1 MRSWIKALL
10 ISVIIL
16 TTCLFF
22 LPYLAKSGLNSLV
35 PWIMQQAD
43 LEQESFHI
51 GQLTWRKLTIDE
63 IQLTAVK
70 QNAEFHAQ
78 KIEVTF
84 SPSSLLDGRIFSASV
99 QKARLKILPTQAGS
113 LIQSKAANQA
123 NTQIK
128 PATPQELLA
137 SSDQPAVILRDLQ
150 SIFQQLPFDTI
161 TIEEFEFTHPQGTV
175 TSSLVV
181 NKKALTLTNTIDSP
195 LLKKNLLHSLT
206 LDQQGDLK
214 SAIFIAKQPVPIF
227 NLQANWSVHETNKHD
242 EVRINLQQ
250 TADIQ
255 SWIELVSTDEH
266 KKELNANIAIQA
278 TNLNISLP
286 RKINSLESIIN
297 QLAAEVSAQG
307 LLQIKIDGLDIY
319 DQSQKSTLIKGA
331 NVAINIQTDID
342 PRRDEQWQFTIDTLD
357 FSSAINDLTPIDITL
372 KQTLKD
378 AITIGCTLLP
388 TQQTCHWQGSL
399 VQSITGDQLTHT
411 TQLSLDGDFTQFSQ
425 DDASQAKK
433 ASSDTPDSHFISRQS
448 LQLQTSQKNS
458 LWPKGSNITK
468 GEIIFQG
475 QHVENNWHWQ
485 LSLPFG
491 LNNQSR
497 YFDPIMLT
505 DGKKT
510 SKAHLSDIH
519 WQLLPDWQVSGIDGE
534 IINSKPLGIVIDQ
547 LKLQHNKRSVELDNA
562 SLSCNLDWLKLQYSP
577 QLRSQQALAE
587 LPLSCHWQL
596 KNKASHWQQWPIPA
610 FTFSGDLT
618 LSSLDFKIAKLDTR
632 MQLIGL
638 SDTLDLTLLAQ
649 HNFNGVQ
656 TGSAQLYLNN
666 LKLDWKKLG
675 LKEMQNLTQVQLLE
689 GSVSAQG
696 WFKWQQYQTD
706 IFDEN
711 SLAWRWQPDVML
723 RIDDMAGI
731 YQEVTT
737 WQDLDI
743 QLAIRRP
750 FYQDFR
756 IDSQISALSV
766 HPGIEVNNI
775 LARSTTTIKDDFT
788 QALIVIEEVH
798 SDVLG
803 GRINVPL
810 IRYDTSQEVNSF
822 GIEVEGLELEQ
833 IAALEAGSGIEA
845 TGKLDGVLPIILLAQ
860 GPQVPAG
867 TLLARAPGGTVKYKG
882 QSAESLKQSD
892 PSVSLA
898 MQVLDDFRYDK
909 LQTDVTYQPDGEL
922 ILGLQFQGHNP
933 TFFDGQ
939 ATHLNLNLEYNLLD
953 LLESLRISNEVVE
966 KLENKYQ

>member
-1 MRSWIKALL
+1 
-10 ISVIIL
+10 
-16 TTCLFF
+16 
-22 LPYLAKSGLNSLV
+22 
-35 PWIMQQAD
+35 MQQAD

-51 GQLTWRKLTIDE
+51 SQLTWRKLTIDE
-63 IQLTAVK
+63 IQLTADK
-70 QNAEFHAQ
+70 QNSEFHAQ
-78 KIEVTF
+78 EIEVTF

-99 QKARLKILPTQAGS
+99 QKAQLKVLPTPAGT
-113 LIQSKAANQA
+113 LIPAKVSTRANTPDNTQSKPAASQ
-123 NTQIK
+123 K
-128 PATPQELLA
+128 TPVNN
-137 SSDQPAVILRDLQ
+137 DQPAVILRDLQ
-150 SIFQQLPFDTI
+150 SIFQHLPFDII

-175 TSSLVV
+175 TSRLVV
-181 NKKALTLTNTIDSP
+181 DKKALTLTNTINSP
-195 LLKKNLLHSLT
+195 LFKKNLTHSLT

-214 SAIFIAKQPVPIF
+214 SAIFIAKQPAPIF
-227 NLQANWSVHETNKHD
+227 NLQANWSVHKTNEHD

-250 TADIQ
+250 SADIQ
-255 SWIELVSTDEH
+255 SWIELVSTDKQ
-266 KKELNANIAIQA
+266 KKELNADIAIQA
-278 TNLNISLP
+278 INLNITLP
-286 RKINSLESIIN
+286 RKIVSVENIMN

-319 DQSQKSTLIKGA
+319 DQGQKNTPIKGA
-331 NVAINIQTDID
+331 EVAINIQTDID
-342 PRRDEQWQFTIDTLD
+342 PARNEQWQFTIDTFDL
-357 FSSAINDLTPIDITL
+357 SSTINDLAPLDITL

-388 TQQTCHWQGSL
+388 TQQSCHWQGSL
-399 VQSITGDQLTHT
+399 KQEITGDQFTHT
-411 TQLSLDGDFTQFSQ
+411 TQLSLDGDFTQSSQ
-425 DDASQAKK
+425 DDVSQAKN
-433 ASSDTPDSHFISRQS
+433 ASSDMPDSHFISNQS
-448 LQLQTSQKNS
+448 LLLQTSQKSS
-458 LWPKGSNITK
+458 LWPKGSNISK

-475 QHVENNWHWQ
+475 QYVENNWHWQ

-497 YFDPIMLT
+497 YLDPIMLS

-510 SKAHLSDIH
+510 SNAHLSDIH
-519 WQLLPDWQVSGIDGE
+519 WQLLPDWQISGTGSE
-534 IINSKPLGIVIDQ
+534 IINSKPLDVVIDQ
-547 LKLQHNKRSVELDNA
+547 LKLQHNKRTVELDNA

-587 LPLSCHWQL
+587 LPLSCDWQL
-596 KNKASHWQQWPIPA
+596 KNKASHWQQWPIPT
-610 FTFSGDLT
+610 FSFSGDLT
-618 LSSLDFKIAKLDTR
+618 LSSLDFTIAKLDTR

-649 HNFNGVQ
+649 HNFNGIQ

-666 LKLDWKKLG
+666 LKLDWKNLG
-675 LKEMQNLTQVQLLE
+675 LKEMQELTQVQLLK
-689 GSVSAQG
+689 GSISAQG

-737 WQDLDI
+737 WEDLDI
-743 QLAIRRP
+743 QLALRRP

-845 TGKLDGVLPIILLAQ
+845 TGKLDGVLPIILLAK

-939 ATHLNLNLEYNLLD
+939 STHLNLNLEYNLLD